1 MNDPAVSAARA
12 YQDLEAKIAA
22 WAAGQPGLHLAV
34 VVGSR
39 ARTDPPADEWSDLDL
54 VFFTSR
60 AEDYAGS
67 PEWLRQFG
75 PVWFAYLDRG
85 EQNSEWLVVYAG
97 GLKVDYFIYPVPP
110 PASPV
115 DPLALLAAFP
125 YPDVIRRG
133 VRRLGEPQ
141 PLVEPYSAAGFS
153 PPGAQAYDEVVRTA
167 LLASVRCA
175 RLAARGELWQ
185 AQRELHCNLH
195 PKLLI
200 LIEWH
205 ANRRPDR
212 PADTWYHGR
221 RIASWAD
228 PEVLPTL
235 PGLFAGYDAGDLQQA
250 LLAALA
256 LIDRLGREIALAFGY
271 TYPDQEA
278 AALSV
283 WIRSLAGDHP

>member
-1 MNDPAVSAARA
+1 MKVGSAYR
-12 YQDLEAKIAA
+12 DLETKVAA
-22 WAAGQPGLHLAV
+22 WAAGQPWLHLAV

-39 ARTDPPADEWSDLDL
+39 ARINPPADEWSDLDL

-60 AEDYAGS
+60 PEHYASS
-67 PEWLRQFG
+67 PDWLQQFG

-85 EQNSEWLVVYAG
+85 EQDSEWQVVYEG
-97 GLKVDYFIYPVPP
+97 GLKVDYFLYPVPAP
-110 PASPV
+110 SSPV

-141 PLVEPYSAAGFS
+141 PLVEPGSKAGFT
-153 PPGAQAYDEVVRTA
+153 PPGAQAYDELVRSA
-167 LLASVRCA
+167 LLAAARTA

-185 AQRELHCNLH
+185 AQRDLHCNLH
-195 PKLLI
+195 SKLLT

-205 ANRRPDR
+205 ANRRPEQ

-228 PEVLPTL
+228 PEVSNAL
-235 PGLFAGYDAGDLQQA
+235 PGLFAGYNAGELQQA
-250 LLAALA
+250 VLAALA
-256 LIDRLGREIALAFGY
+256 LIDRLGREVALAFHY
-271 TYPDQEA
+271 NYPDQEA
-278 AALSV
+278 AALGG
-283 WIRSLAGDHP
+283 WIRGLGGDNP